1 MYFYCIGNKQQYLIK
16 RNFYYI
22 GNRDL
27 QSEKINFYYTG
38 NRDIGLKNLM
48 SLLLFGLKNGL
59 LQIMDCSDI
68 VAATVLQMW
77 KFIEYRYRNKALYDF
92 RQECLS
98 ENFTEIVIRK
108 NRQLV
113 SITHD

>member
-1 MYFYCIGNKQQYLIK
+1 MRGDVEVQHYHTSDTEKDPSK
-16 RNFYYI
+16 RNPTF
-22 GNRDL
+22 
-27 QSEKINFYYTG
+27 FA
-38 NRDIGLKNLM
+38 
-48 SLLLFGLKNGL
+48 SLDKKL
-59 LQIMDCSDI
+59 DDI